1 MNRSNERIL
10 EGLGAAKWYEQLAN
24 AIILQAITDYRTPPI
39 DHGKIRD
46 DDLMESARDEIERFI
61 RSDWFGILTDLDPE
75 YLIRLLREE
84 TYGH

>member
-1 MNRSNERIL
+1 MNKTNERIL

-61 RSDWFGILTDLDPE
+61 RSDWFGILTSLDPE

-84 TYGH
+84 INGH

>member
-46 DDLMESARDEIERFI
+46 DDLMESARGEIERFI
-61 RSDWFGILTDLDPE
+61 RSDWFGILTSLDPE

-84 TYGH
+84 THGY

>member
-1 MNRSNERIL
+1 MNKTNERIL

-24 AIILQAITDYRTPPI
+24 AIILQAITDYRTPPT

-46 DDLMESARDEIERFI
+46 DVMMETARDEIERFI
-61 RSDWFGILTDLDPE
+61 RSDWFGILTSLDPE

-84 TYGH
+84 THGH

>member
-1 MNRSNERIL
+1 MNKTNERIL

-61 RSDWFGILTDLDPE
+61 RSDWFGILTSLDPE

-84 TYGH
+84 THGH